1 MMKFDKKVAVVTG
14 AGQGA
19 GKKLAIRFYE
29 EGASVCLLDLNG
41 QNLNAILE
49 DLKPDPNRFAVYEVD
64 ISNSS
69 RVTEV
74 IDDIGKRFGKIDILI
89 NNAGVLHKGMIETS
103 TDAHLQL
110 MIDVNLLGPMYCTRA
125 AIPYMKGNG
134 GNIVNVASILA
145 TFPNT
150 GSGAY
155 GAAKAGMIVLTR
167 VWAAELAPYKI
178 RVNCYAPGVLNT
190 PMAED
195 VILHRAESKLC
206 QIPLRRFGETDDA
219 FDLVSFFCS
228 DQASYITGQTI
239 GLDGGIW
246 ATQTPTAA
254 WNL

>member
-1 MMKFDKKVAVVTG
+1 MGKFQDQVAVITG

-19 GKKLAIRFYE
+19 GKKLATRFYE
-29 EGASVCLLDLNG
+29 EGAIVCLLDLNG
-41 QNLNAILE
+41 KNLASVVEEVEPDE
-49 DLKPDPNRFAVYEVD
+49 DRFVTYTADV
-64 ISNSS
+64 SNSS
-69 RVTEV
+69 QVTAVME
-74 IDDIGKRFGKIDILI
+74 DIGRRFGKIDILI

-103 TDAHLQL
+103 SDDHIQL
-110 MIDVNLLGPMYCTRA
+110 MIGVNLMGPMYCTRA
-125 AIPYMKGNG
+125 AVPYMKEKG
-134 GNIVNVASILA
+134 GNIINVASILA

-167 VWAAELAPYKI
+167 VWAAELAPYNI

-195 VILHRAESKLC
+195 VIKNRAESKLC

-219 FDLVSFFCS
+219 FNLVSFFCS
-228 DQASYITGQTI
+228 EEASYITGQTI

-254 WNL
+254 WKL

>member
-1 MMKFDKKVAVVTG
+1 MGKFQDQVAVITG

-19 GKKLAIRFYE
+19 GKKLATHFYE
-29 EGASVCLLDLNG
+29 EGAIVCLLDLNG
-41 QNLNAILE
+41 KNLASVVE
-49 DLKPDPNRFAVYEVD
+49 EVKPDEDRFVTYTADV
-64 ISNSS
+64 SNSS
-69 RVTEV
+69 QVTAVME
-74 IDDIGKRFGKIDILI
+74 DIGRRFGKIDILI

-103 TDAHLQL
+103 SDDHIQL
-110 MIDVNLLGPMYCTRA
+110 MIGVNLMGPMYCTRA
-125 AIPYMKGNG
+125 AVPYMKEKG
-134 GNIVNVASILA
+134 GNIINVASILA

-167 VWAAELAPYKI
+167 VWAAELAPYNI

-195 VILHRAESKLC
+195 VIKNRAESKLC

-219 FDLVSFFCS
+219 FNLVSFFCS
-228 DQASYITGQTI
+228 EEASYITGQTI

-254 WNL
+254 WKL

>member
-1 MMKFDKKVAVVTG
+1 MGKFQNKVVVVTG

-19 GKKLAIRFYE
+19 GKKLAARFYE
-29 EGASVCLLDLNG
+29 EGAAVCLLDLNG
-41 QNLNAILE
+41 PNLAAVKDE
-49 DLKPDPNRFAVYEVD
+49 LKPDEERFGTYTVD
-64 ISNSS
+64 VSDSGQ
-69 RVTEV
+69 VTSA

-103 TDAHLQL
+103 TDAHLRL

-125 AIPYMKGNG
+125 AIPYMKDQG
-134 GNIVNVASILA
+134 GNIINVASILA

-155 GAAKAGMIVLTR
+155 GAAKAGMILLTR
-167 VWAAELAPYKI
+167 VWAAELAPYNI

-195 VILHRAESKLC
+195 VIKNRAESKLC

-219 FDLVSFFCS
+219 FNLVSFFCS
-228 DQASYITGQTI
+228 EEASYITGQTI

-254 WNL
+254 WKK

>member
-1 MMKFDKKVAVVTG
+1 MDKFKEKVVVVTG

-19 GKKLAIRFYE
+19 GKKLATRFYE

-41 QNLNAILE
+41 ENLEKVVQEVSPEAGRFVPYTVDVSSSEQVTKAIDE
-49 DLKPDPNRFAVYEVD
+49 
-64 ISNSS
+64 
-69 RVTEV
+69 
-74 IDDIGKRFGKIDILI
+74 IGKRLGKIDILI
-89 NNAGVLHKGMIETS
+89 NNAGVLHKGMIETA

-110 MIDVNLLGPMYCTRA
+110 MVNVNLMGPMYCTRA
-125 AIPYMKGNG
+125 AIPYMKHRDA
-134 GNIVNVASILA
+134 NIINVASILA

-155 GAAKAGMIVLTR
+155 GAAKAGMILLTR
-167 VWAAELAPYKI
+167 VWAAELAPYGI

-195 VILHRAESKLC
+195 VIKNRAESKLS
-206 QIPLRRFGETDDA
+206 QIPLRRFGETDDV

-228 DQASYITGQTI
+228 KQASYITGQTI

-254 WNL
+254 WKL

>member
-1 MMKFDKKVAVVTG
+1 MRLKDKVAIVTG
-14 AGQGA
+14 AGKGIGRA
-19 GKKLAIRFYE
+19 AALAAAA
-29 EGASVCLLDLNG
+29 EGATVVTVARPQSDLDETVRLIRENGGTASSLSRDLTCGEQAASMVDSVLQMYG
-41 QNLNAILE
+41 
-49 DLKPDPNRFAVYEVD
+49 R
-64 ISNSS
+64 
-69 RVTEV
+69 
-74 IDDIGKRFGKIDILI
+74 IDILI

-103 TDAHLQL
+103 SDDHIQL
-110 MIDVNLLGPMYCTRA
+110 MIGVNLMGPMYCTRA
-125 AIPYMKGNG
+125 AVPYMKEKG
-134 GNIVNVASILA
+134 GNIINVASILA

-167 VWAAELAPYKI
+167 VWAAELAPYNI

-195 VILHRAESKLC
+195 VIKNRAESKLC

-219 FDLVSFFCS
+219 FNLVSFFCS
-228 DQASYITGQTI
+228 EEASYITGQTI

-254 WNL
+254 WKL

>member
-1 MMKFDKKVAVVTG
+1 MGKFDNKVVIVTG

-19 GKKLAIRFYE
+19 GKKLALRFYE

-41 QNLNAILE
+41 QNLETIQKEQN
-49 DLKPDPNRFAVYEVD
+49 PDPARFAAYAVD
-64 ISNSS
+64 VSNSAQ
-69 RVTEV
+69 VTEA

-103 TDAHLQL
+103 TDAHMQL
-110 MIDVNLLGPMYCTRA
+110 MVNVNLMGPMYCTRA
-125 AIPYMKGNG
+125 VIPYMKGQG
-134 GNIVNVASILA
+134 GNIINVASILA

-155 GAAKAGMIVLTR
+155 GAAKAGMILLTR
-167 VWAAELAPYKI
+167 VWAAELAPYNI

-195 VILHRAESKLC
+195 VIKNRAESKLC
-206 QIPLRRFGETDDA
+206 QIPLRRFGEPDDA

-228 DQASYITGQTI
+228 EQASYITGQTI

-254 WNL
+254 WKL

>member
-1 MMKFDKKVAVVTG
+1 MGKFQDQVAVITG

-19 GKKLAIRFYE
+19 GKKLATRFYE
-29 EGASVCLLDLNG
+29 EGAIVCLLDLNG
-41 QNLNAILE
+41 KNLASVVE
-49 DLKPDPNRFAVYEVD
+49 EVKPDEDRFVTYTADV
-64 ISNSS
+64 SNSS
-69 RVTEV
+69 QVTAVME
-74 IDDIGKRFGKIDILI
+74 DIGRRFGKIDILI

-103 TDAHLQL
+103 SDDHIQL
-110 MIDVNLLGPMYCTRA
+110 MIGVNLMGPMYCTRA
-125 AIPYMKGNG
+125 AVPYMKEKG
-134 GNIVNVASILA
+134 GNIINVASILA

-167 VWAAELAPYKI
+167 VWAAELAPYNI

-195 VILHRAESKLC
+195 VIKNRAESKLC

-219 FDLVSFFCS
+219 FNLVSFFCS
-228 DQASYITGQTI
+228 EEASYITGQTI

-246 ATQTPTAA
+246 ATQTPTAD
-254 WNL
+254 WKL

>member
-1 MMKFDKKVAVVTG
+1 MGKFSSQIVVITG

-19 GKKLAIRFYE
+19 GKGLSKRFYE
-29 EGASVCLLDLNG
+29 EGAVVCLLDVNG
-41 QNLNAILE
+41 PNLTAVTE
-49 DLKPDPNRFAVYEVD
+49 EMKPEPDRFAAYTVD
-64 ISNSS
+64 VSDSAQ
-69 RVTEV
+69 VTKA
-74 IDDIGKRFGKIDILI
+74 IDEIGKRFGKIDILI
-89 NNAGVLHKGMIETS
+89 NNAGVLHKGMIETA
-103 TDAHLQL
+103 TDEHLRL
-110 MIDVNLLGPMYCTRA
+110 MVDVNLMGPMYCTRA
-125 AIPYMKGNG
+125 CIPYMKENG

-155 GAAKAGMIVLTR
+155 GAAKAGMIILTR
-167 VWAAELAPYKI
+167 VWAAELAPYRI

-195 VILHRAESKLC
+195 VIKNRAESKLC

-254 WNL
+254 WKQ

>member
-1 MMKFDKKVAVVTG
+1 MGKFQDQVAVITG

-19 GKKLAIRFYE
+19 GKKLATRFYE
-29 EGASVCLLDLNG
+29 EGAIVCLLDLNG
-41 QNLNAILE
+41 KNLASVVE
-49 DLKPDPNRFAVYEVD
+49 EVKPDEDRFVTYTADV
-64 ISNSS
+64 SNSS
-69 RVTEV
+69 QVTAVME
-74 IDDIGKRFGKIDILI
+74 DIGRRFGKIDILI

-103 TDAHLQL
+103 SDDHIQL
-110 MIDVNLLGPMYCTRA
+110 MIGVNLMGPMYCTRA
-125 AIPYMKGNG
+125 AVPYMKEKG
-134 GNIVNVASILA
+134 GNIINVASILA

-167 VWAAELAPYKI
+167 VWAAELAPYNI

-195 VILHRAESKLC
+195 VIKNRAESKLC

-219 FDLVSFFCS
+219 FNLVSFFCS
-228 DQASYITGQTI
+228 EEASYITGQTI

-254 WNL
+254 WTL

>member
-1 MMKFDKKVAVVTG
+1 MGKFQDQVAVITG

-19 GKKLAIRFYE
+19 GKKLATRFYE
-29 EGASVCLLDLNG
+29 EGAIVCLLDLNG
-41 QNLNAILE
+41 ANLE
-49 DLKPDPNRFAVYEVD
+49 KVVEEVKPQKDRFVTYTVD
-64 ISNSS
+64 VSNSS
-69 RVTEV
+69 QVTAAIE
-74 IDDIGKRFGKIDILI
+74 DIGRKFGKINILI

-103 TDAHLQL
+103 SDDHIQL
-110 MIDVNLLGPMYCTRA
+110 MIGVNLMGPMYCTRA
-125 AIPYMKGNG
+125 AVPYMKENG
-134 GNIVNVASILA
+134 GNIINVASILA

-155 GAAKAGMIVLTR
+155 GAAKAGMIILTR
-167 VWAAELAPYKI
+167 VWAAELAPYNI

-195 VILHRAESKLC
+195 VIKHRAESKLS

-219 FDLVSFFCS
+219 FNLVSFFCS
-228 DQASYITGQTI
+228 EEASYITGQTI

-254 WNL
+254 WKL

>member
-1 MMKFDKKVAVVTG
+1 MGKFDNKVVIVTG

-19 GKKLAIRFYE
+19 GKQLAIRFYR

-41 QNLNAILE
+41 DNLAAVADE
-49 DLKPDPNRFAVYEVD
+49 LKPDEGRFLTYTVD
-64 ISNSS
+64 VSDSAQVNQAI
-69 RVTEV
+69 E
-74 IDDIGKRFGKIDILI
+74 DIGTRFGKIDILI
-89 NNAGVLHKGMIETS
+89 NNAGVLHKGMIEDS
-103 TDAHLQL
+103 TDAHIQL
-110 MIDVNLLGPMYCTRA
+110 MVSVNLLGPMYCTRA
-125 AIPYMKGNG
+125 CVPYMKGDG

-155 GAAKAGMIVLTR
+155 GAAKAGMMVLTR
-167 VWAAELAPYKI
+167 VWAAELAPYHI

-195 VILHRAESKLC
+195 VIKNRAESKLC
-206 QIPLRRFGETDDA
+206 QIPLRRFGEPDDA

-228 DQASYITGQTI
+228 GQAGYITGQTI

-254 WNL
+254 WKL

>member
-1 MMKFDKKVAVVTG
+1 MGKFENKVVIVTG

-29 EGASVCLLDLNG
+29 EGAVVSLLDLNG
-41 QNLNAILE
+41 QNLDAVVREVN
-49 DLKPDPNRFAVYEVD
+49 PDTGRFLTYAVDVSDNRQ
-64 ISNSS
+64 
-69 RVTEV
+69 VTSA
-74 IDDIGKRFGKIDILI
+74 IDDIGKRFGRIDILI
-89 NNAGVLHKGMIETS
+89 NNAGVLHKGMIESS
-103 TDAHLQL
+103 TDTHMKL
-110 MIDVNLLGPMYCTRA
+110 MVDVNLMGPMYCTHA
-125 AIPYMKGNG
+125 SVPYMKENG
-134 GNIVNVASILA
+134 GNIINVSSILA

-155 GAAKAGMIVLTR
+155 GAAKAGMIVLTK

-178 RVNCYAPGVLNT
+178 RVNCYAPGVLNP

-195 VILHRAESKLC
+195 VIKNRAESKLC

-254 WNL
+254 WKL

>member
-1 MMKFDKKVAVVTG
+1 MGKFQDQVAVITG

-19 GKKLAIRFYE
+19 GKKLATRFYE
-29 EGASVCLLDLNG
+29 EGAIVCLLDLNG
-41 QNLNAILE
+41 KNLASVVE
-49 DLKPDPNRFAVYEVD
+49 EVKPDEDRFVTYTADV
-64 ISNSS
+64 SNSS
-69 RVTEV
+69 QVTAVME
-74 IDDIGKRFGKIDILI
+74 DIGRWFGKIDILI

-103 TDAHLQL
+103 SDDHIQL
-110 MIDVNLLGPMYCTRA
+110 MIGVNLMGPMYCTRA
-125 AIPYMKGNG
+125 AVPYMKEKG
-134 GNIVNVASILA
+134 GNIINVASILA

-167 VWAAELAPYKI
+167 VWAAELAPYNI

-195 VILHRAESKLC
+195 VIKNRAESKLC

-219 FDLVSFFCS
+219 FNLVSFFCS
-228 DQASYITGQTI
+228 EEASYITGQTI

-254 WNL
+254 WKL

>member
-1 MMKFDKKVAVVTG
+1 MGKFQDQVAVITG

-19 GKKLAIRFYE
+19 GKKLATRFYE
-29 EGASVCLLDLNG
+29 EGAIVCLLDLNG
-41 QNLNAILE
+41 KNLASVVE
-49 DLKPDPNRFAVYEVD
+49 EVKPDEDRFVTYTADV
-64 ISNSS
+64 SNSS
-69 RVTEV
+69 QVTAVME
-74 IDDIGKRFGKIDILI
+74 DIGRRFGKIDILI

-103 TDAHLQL
+103 SDDHIQL
-110 MIDVNLLGPMYCTRA
+110 MIGVNLMGPMYCTRA
-125 AIPYMKGNG
+125 AVPYMKEKG
-134 GNIVNVASILA
+134 GNIINVASILA

-167 VWAAELAPYKI
+167 VWAEELAPYNI

-195 VILHRAESKLC
+195 VIKNRAESKLC

-219 FDLVSFFCS
+219 FNLVSFFCS
-228 DQASYITGQTI
+228 EEASYITGQTI

-254 WNL
+254 WKL

>member
-1 MMKFDKKVAVVTG
+1 MGKFQDQVAVITG

-19 GKKLAIRFYE
+19 GKKLATRFYE
-29 EGASVCLLDLNG
+29 EGAIVCLLDLNG
-41 QNLNAILE
+41 KNLASVVEEVKPNE
-49 DLKPDPNRFAVYEVD
+49 DRFVTYTADV
-64 ISNSS
+64 SNSS
-69 RVTEV
+69 QVTAVME
-74 IDDIGKRFGKIDILI
+74 DIGRRFGKIDILI

-103 TDAHLQL
+103 SDDHIQL
-110 MIDVNLLGPMYCTRA
+110 MIGVNLMGPMYCTRA
-125 AIPYMKGNG
+125 AVPYMKEKG
-134 GNIVNVASILA
+134 GNIINVASILA

-167 VWAAELAPYKI
+167 VWAAELAPYNI

-195 VILHRAESKLC
+195 VIKNRAESKLC

-219 FDLVSFFCS
+219 FNLVSFFCS
-228 DQASYITGQTI
+228 EEASYITGQTI

-254 WNL
+254 WKL